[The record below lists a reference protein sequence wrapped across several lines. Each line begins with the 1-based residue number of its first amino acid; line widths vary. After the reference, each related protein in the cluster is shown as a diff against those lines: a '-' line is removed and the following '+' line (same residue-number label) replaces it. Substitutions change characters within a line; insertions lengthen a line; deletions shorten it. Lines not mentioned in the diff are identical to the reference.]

1 MVYLTSRES
10 FLLGRWRFCANF
22 PILIYA
28 PFLNHENHQY
38 GSCWAYKTPYFC
50 FFSLVR
56 SIPRLSTSGP
66 TPLRLYFTSIV
77 NFPTVDP
84 PLTTGI
90 AVIHSWSSC
99 EYKASRSLRLFTSFS
114 TSLPTSGSHLYLYSI
129 FTVVYGFQKVTNLT
143 SSMPS
148 TTSSRYVFVSS
159 LKTLRPYSLFSL
171 SLPSPRSW
179 LTPLGMFNCHRCCVA
194 K

>member
-1 MVYLTSRES
+1 MVHLTSRES

-50 FFSLVR
+50 SLSLVR

-66 TPLRLYFTSIV
+66 TPLHVYYFTSIV

-84 PLTTGI
+84 PIDHGNRCNSFVVQLWIQGFPI
-90 AVIHSWSSC
+90 LAFVHII
-99 EYKASRSLRLFTSFS
+99 SL
-114 TSLPTSGSHLYLYSI
+114 
-129 FTVVYGFQKVTNLT
+129 
-143 SSMPS
+143 
-148 TTSSRYVFVSS
+148 
-159 LKTLRPYSLFSL
+159 
-171 SLPSPRSW
+171 LPSPLPVPTSTSTLSSLSSTDSKKSSISLAACPPQRLP
-179 LTPLGMFNCHRCCVA
+179 LTFSCHT
-194 K
+194 